1 LPNALASSQTPFA
14 SDSNVGSTTVESS
27 SQDST
32 FRNEQTMEQ
41 DSVMS
46 ATDAD
51 AQNAR
56 HSTQPEPKRLGSDLV
71 IDSMETMSLRM
82 LDAFWCL
89 TNNSMTITSPDRMRE
104 VLRLVANEVET
115 WAPPYTE
122 HKICHLAVTEVA
134 QRLRAEADA

>member
-1 LPNALASSQTPFA
+1 MA
-14 SDSNVGSTTVESS
+14 
-27 SQDST
+27 
-32 FRNEQTMEQ
+32 
-41 DSVMS
+41 
-46 ATDAD
+46 
-51 AQNAR
+51 
-56 HSTQPEPKRLGSDLV
+56 EPINDQAPVV

-89 TNNSMTITSPDRMRE
+89 TNNSMAITSADRMRE

-122 HKICHLAVTEVA
+122 QKICHLAVTEIA

>member
-1 LPNALASSQTPFA
+1 MTEPITNDQAL
-14 SDSNVGSTTVESS
+14 VV
-27 SQDST
+27 
-32 FRNEQTMEQ
+32 
-41 DSVMS
+41 
-46 ATDAD
+46 
-51 AQNAR
+51 
-56 HSTQPEPKRLGSDLV
+56 
-71 IDSMETMSLRM
+71 DSMETMSLRM

-115 WAPPYTE
+115 WAPPYSE

>member
-1 LPNALASSQTPFA
+1 MVEPTSDQAL
-14 SDSNVGSTTVESS
+14 V
-27 SQDST
+27 
-32 FRNEQTMEQ
+32 
-41 DSVMS
+41 
-46 ATDAD
+46 
-51 AQNAR
+51 
-56 HSTQPEPKRLGSDLV
+56 V

-122 HKICHLAVTEVA
+122 QKICHLAVTEIA